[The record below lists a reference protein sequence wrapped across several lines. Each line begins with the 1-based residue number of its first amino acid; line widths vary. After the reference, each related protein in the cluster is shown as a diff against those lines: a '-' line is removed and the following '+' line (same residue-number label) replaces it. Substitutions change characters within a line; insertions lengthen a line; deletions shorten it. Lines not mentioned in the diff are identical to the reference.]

1 LVLVGG
7 AAVTNLVLGL
17 AIGAVAGHWLVAFGI
32 FFLATIVALHGL
44 MSGART
50 PSVVMVVIA
59 LIALGL
65 TSGGGSAS

>member
-1 LVLVGG
+1 
-7 AAVTNLVLGL
+7 
-17 AIGAVAGHWLVAFGI
+17 
-32 FFLATIVALHGL
+32 